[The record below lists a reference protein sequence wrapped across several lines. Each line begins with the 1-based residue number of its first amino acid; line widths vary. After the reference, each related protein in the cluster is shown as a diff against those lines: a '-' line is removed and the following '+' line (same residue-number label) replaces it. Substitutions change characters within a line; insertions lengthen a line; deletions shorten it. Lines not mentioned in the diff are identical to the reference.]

1 LKNQPTAGTN
11 ALPNQQT
18 EPPEP
23 RKPGKQRGG
32 SRDDSQMPG
41 IGTDTKGEGV
51 QTMMKGS
58 GSPQG
63 RAARGKTRQKEATEA
78 AFRLDPN
85 QSRHTAYGMILEMIP
100 FFVGLFL
107 ISASTLIYEVVLTRL
122 LSVVTWYYLAFVS
135 VSIAMFGLTAGALL
149 VQFLPEFF
157 AGEHAPKRMAQAVL
171 AAAIAMP
178 LSLMTMLA
186 VPVAVVKQ
194 FEGLYSFLF
203 FSAVIS
209 VPFFFAG
216 IAICLSLTRA
226 PFPIGR
232 IYFADLA
239 GAAAGCLGSIGLM
252 SLLDAPSAI
261 FAISAITFVSAA
273 MYFLSAGDRKMAK
286 WTCFYAVCLGLFSV
300 INANSHFGI
309 RPMWEKGK
317 LNDFSNIL
325 AEVWNPI
332 SRVRASQIQSK
343 QPQLW
348 GGSPNTP
355 EMKVDEIWLNIDGD
369 AETPVTRYAGNPA
382 SLDFLRYDV
391 TSVAAQLRPGGT
403 AAIIGL
409 GGGRD
414 ALNCLANGYQRIV
427 GIEMNSAMINL
438 DTQRFASFSGFS
450 QIPQLEIHHDEGRN
464 YLTRTSEHFD
474 LIQASMVD
482 TWAANAAGAMTLS
495 ENALYTV
502 DGWHIFYRH
511 LKPGGLVT
519 FSRWYTDS
527 FNEEISRLFA
537 VAWATLLEEG
547 VKDPGDYIA
556 IIRSGPVATL
566 ILSNR
571 PFSPAD
577 LAKIKS
583 ITETMGFKPLYLSGE
598 PTQID
603 QLRVVAQA
611 RTTADL
617 AHLRSAS
624 YIDYSPVYDSS
635 PYFFNSVH
643 LVDALRFM
651 SHLHAVPSSVL
662 AMFFVIQFMIAAGIL
677 VAFTIV
683 APTVWWGKRH
693 ACRPPPGG
701 IVYFIAIGIGFMLVE
716 MAMMQQLTILLG
728 QPIYSLIVVIAGLI
742 LSSGL
747 GSLTSDALKLRSRLE
762 SRLPALA
769 VVVILAGYSVAVLPM
784 IHSFIASVLAVR
796 VLVAFLLVAFPGYLM
811 GFCFPIGLRWLK
823 NLGEERNLPWMWA
836 LNGAA
841 GTLGS
846 FIAIVISMDTSITIC
861 GLTGAGFYLLAA
873 AAVPGRRREADPTG
887 LAAIAHTMQGA
898 S

>member
-1 LKNQPTAGTN
+1 
-11 ALPNQQT
+11 
-18 EPPEP
+18 
-23 RKPGKQRGG
+23 
-32 SRDDSQMPG
+32 
-41 IGTDTKGEGV
+41 
-51 QTMMKGS
+51 
-58 GSPQG
+58 
-63 RAARGKTRQKEATEA
+63 
-78 AFRLDPN
+78 
-85 QSRHTAYGMILEMIP
+85 MIP

-107 ISASTLIYEVVLTRL
+107 ISASTLMYEVVLTRL

-157 AGEHAPKRMAQAVL
+157 GGEKAPKRMAQAAF

-178 LSLMTMLA
+178 FSLMTMLA
-186 VPVAVVKQ
+186 VPIAVVARL
-194 FEGLYSFLF
+194 EGIFSFLF

-209 VPFFFAG
+209 VPFFFTG
-216 IAICLSLTRA
+216 IAICLSLTRS
-226 PFPIGR
+226 PYPIGR

-239 GAAAGCLGSIGLM
+239 GVAAGCLCSIALM
-252 SLLDAPSAI
+252 SFFDAPSAI
-261 FAISAITFVSAA
+261 FVISAITFISAI
-273 MYFLSAGDRKMAK
+273 MFFLSAGDRKMAK
-286 WTCFYAVCLGLFSV
+286 KAGLYAVYIGLFAV
-300 INANSHFGI
+300 INTNTPNGI
-309 RPMWEKGK
+309 KPTWEKGK
-317 LNDFSNIL
+317 LDDFSSVL

-332 SRVRASQIQSK
+332 SRVRASQIETK
-343 QPQLW
+343 PPHMW
-348 GGSPNTP
+348 GPSPNIP
-355 EMKVDEIWLNIDGD
+355 EIKVDEISLNIDGD
-369 AETPVTRYAGNPA
+369 AATPITRYSGSPA
-382 SLDFLRYDV
+382 SLDYFRYDV
-391 TSVAAQLRPGGT
+391 TSLAAQLRPGGT

-414 ALNCLANGYQRIV
+414 ALNCVANGFHRIV
-427 GIEMNSAMINL
+427 GIEMNNAIINL
-438 DTQRFASFSGFS
+438 DTRRFASFSGFS

-464 YLTRTSEHFD
+464 YLTRTSERFD

-502 DGWHIFYRH
+502 DGWHIFYEH
-511 LKPGGLVT
+511 LKPGGLIT

-527 FNEEISRLFA
+527 FHEETSRLFA

-547 VKDPGDYIA
+547 VKDPGNYVA
-556 IIRSGPVATL
+556 IIRSDSVATL
-566 ILSNR
+566 ILSNQ
-571 PFSPAD
+571 PFSAAD

-583 ITETMGFKPLYLSGE
+583 ITQTMGYEPLYLPGE

-603 QLRVVAQA
+603 QIREVAKA
-611 RTTADL
+611 RTIVDL
-617 AHLRSAS
+617 APLRSAS

-643 LVDALRFM
+643 LVNIYRFLGHPSDAPR
-651 SHLHAVPSSVL
+651 AVF

-683 APTVWWGKRH
+683 APTAWWGKRH
-693 ACRPPPGG
+693 ASRPPPGG
-701 IVYFIAIGIGFMLVE
+701 IIYFIAIGLGFMLVE

-747 GSLTSDALKLRSRLE
+747 GSLTSDALKLRSRFE

-769 VVVILAGYSVAVLPM
+769 VVAILAGYSLAVLPV

-796 VLVAFLLVAFPGYLM
+796 VLVAFLLVALPGFVM

-823 NLGEERNLPWMWA
+823 ILGEERNLPWMWA

-846 FIAIVISMDTSITIC
+846 FIAIVLSMDTSITIC
-861 GLTGAGFYLLAA
+861 ALTGTGFYLLAA
-873 AAVPGRRREADPTG
+873 VVVPGSKKEADS
-887 LAAIAHTMQGA
+887 AAATQV
-898 S
+898 SST